1 VAEPEELPSD
11 TPSKPQPD
19 LPQSISDLFDGFQI
33 EEQGSSPLDSI
44 LQQYWGEQPA
54 YLNERSHVISAT
66 AFTEKQSHVLEEG
79 PLEQSIAES
88 AIQVSVS
95 TGLDRG
101 QLKWFVR

>member
-1 VAEPEELPSD
+1 VEEPEELPSD
-11 TPSKPQPD
+11 TPSKIQPD

-33 EEQGSSPLDSI
+33 EEQGSLPLDSI

-66 AFTEKQSHVLEEG
+66 AFTENRSFVLEEG

-88 AIQVSVS
+88 AIQVRIS
-95 TGLDRG
+95 TSLDRD
-101 QLKWFVR
+101 QLKWLAR